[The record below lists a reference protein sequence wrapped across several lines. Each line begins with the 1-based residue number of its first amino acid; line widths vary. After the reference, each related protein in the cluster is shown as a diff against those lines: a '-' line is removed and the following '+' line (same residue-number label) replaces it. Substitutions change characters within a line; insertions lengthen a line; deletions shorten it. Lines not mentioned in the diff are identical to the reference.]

1 MSVSACVGVM
11 CSPCGTPP
19 AHRGKET
26 LVAQDS
32 RPAVTLSVVEDEV
45 AAEDLVPILLV
56 DRAERDHPRRT
67 PSVDPSQPQRR
78 PR

>member
-1 MSVSACVGVM
+1 MMSVSACVGVM
-11 CSPCGTPP
+11 RSPCGTP

-45 AAEDLVPILLV
+45 AAEDLVPIVLV
-56 DRAERDHPRRT
+56 DRAEMVRPRRR
-67 PSVDPSQPQRR
+67 PSVDTSQPRRR